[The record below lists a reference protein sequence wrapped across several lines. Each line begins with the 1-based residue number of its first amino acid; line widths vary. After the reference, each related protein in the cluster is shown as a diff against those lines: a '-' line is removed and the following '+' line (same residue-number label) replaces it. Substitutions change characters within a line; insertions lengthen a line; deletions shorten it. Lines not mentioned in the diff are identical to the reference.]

1 MILLYYL
8 ILIENYYKEIKM
20 KFLWCTIH
28 VEDMERSLRF
38 YEEIVGL
45 KVEKRLASGSN
56 GEIVFLGD
64 NQTKVELIYDNTTRQ
79 ANSFKGISL
88 GFEVECLDD
97 MIEFIKLNGI
107 QIEKGPIQPNPNV
120 KFFFVKDP
128 NGLHIQFVENIK

>member
-1 MILLYYL
+1 
-8 ILIENYYKEIKM
+8 M